1 MSSEL
6 AISIRNLHKSYKLY
20 PSISSQAIDVFGL
33 SKLLFWKNKN
43 VPEHHAL
50 VNFSLDVKKGE
61 RVGIVGRNGAGKST
75 LLKLITGNFAPSSG
89 EVIVDGQVQALMN
102 VGLGFH
108 PEFSGFENIRSSLV
122 HNGID

>member
-20 PSISSQAIDVFGL
+20 PSVSSQAIDVLVFQNYCFGKIKMSL
-33 SKLLFWKNKN
+33 SIMLGELF
-43 VPEHHAL
+43 PRR
-50 VNFSLDVKKGE
+50 KGE

-108 PEFSGFENIRSSLV
+108 LSSL
-122 HNGID
+122 GLKTFAPL